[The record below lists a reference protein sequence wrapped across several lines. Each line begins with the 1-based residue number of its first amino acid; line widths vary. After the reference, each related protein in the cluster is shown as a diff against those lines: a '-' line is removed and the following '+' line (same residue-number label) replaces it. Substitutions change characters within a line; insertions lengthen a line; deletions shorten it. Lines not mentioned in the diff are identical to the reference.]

1 MEKGNS
7 LRKGVVE
14 NRGDTPILG
23 KDQTVKNSMFI
34 DVGLVFVTLSAL
46 EKELRPLGSQRSRAS
61 GGLLS
66 DQLHEGRMLHALYL
80 IP

>member
-1 MEKGNS
+1 MERGNS
-7 LRKGVVE
+7 PRKGVAE

-34 DVGLVFVTLSAL
+34 DVSIVIVALSAL
-46 EKELRPLGSQRSRAS
+46 EKELRPLGSQRPRAS

-66 DQLHEGRMLHALYL
+66 DQLHEGRMLRAL
-80 IP
+80 